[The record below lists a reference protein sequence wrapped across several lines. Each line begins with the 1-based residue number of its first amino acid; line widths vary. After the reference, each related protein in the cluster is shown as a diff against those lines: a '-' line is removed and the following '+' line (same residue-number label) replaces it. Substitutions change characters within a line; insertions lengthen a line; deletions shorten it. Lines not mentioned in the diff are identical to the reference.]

1 MDRRIVIL
9 VLFSLSVAASASYFV
24 YAMLVRNMG
33 PGSPVA
39 GSRVVTAARDLP
51 LGAVIHDADLAVAE
65 VQAPPAGSLT
75 AKEEVIGRGVT
86 NGIFKGEPILD
97 ARLSAKGAG
106 GGLAGLIRPGMRAA
120 AVRVNE
126 VVGVS
131 GFVRPGMHV
140 DVITSGALPDSN
152 QRNLG
157 TVSRIVLQNLE
168 VISAGQDLDH
178 DAEGKPL
185 TVQVVNLL
193 VTPEQAETLT
203 LASEA
208 KVQLILRNP
217 LDTQIARTPGANT
230 AAMFGGQQ
238 TAAAPIAVRTVRLAP
253 RVIAA
258 STPAPVLQPVTVEVV
273 NGSKKEILTLG
284 YRSLG
289 ANQAAAA
296 YRPALNHGVAQ

>member
-1 MDRRIVIL
+1 MDRRIAIV
-9 VLFSLSVAASASYFV
+9 VLFSLFVAASASYFV

-33 PGSPVA
+33 PGTQVSGV
-39 GSRVVTAARDLP
+39 RVVIAARDLP
-51 LGAVIHDADLAVAE
+51 LGSVIHETDLTVTE
-65 VQAPPAGSLT
+65 VQTPPMGSLV

-97 ARLSAKGAG
+97 ARLSPKGAG

-140 DVITSGALPDSN
+140 DVITLGSPPDSN

-168 VISAGQDLDH
+168 VISAGQDLEH

-193 VTPEQAETLT
+193 VTPEEAETLT

-208 KVQLILRNP
+208 KVQLILRSP
-217 LDTQIARTPGANT
+217 LDTKIARTPGANT
-230 AAMFGGQQ
+230 AAMFGSPQ
-238 TAAAPIAVRTVRLAP
+238 TPTATVIARSFRPAP
-253 RVIAA
+253 RALIPFA
-258 STPAPVLQPVTVEVV
+258 PAPVPQPVTVEVV
-273 NGSKKEILTLG
+273 NGSKKEILTLD
-284 YRSLG
+284 YRSPAVAPLP
-289 ANQAAAA
+289 AAA
-296 YRPALNHGVAQ
+296 YHGVAQ